1 MRTNGIAAA
10 AMLVASAW
18 LSPGVL
24 ADSTS
29 IAVNVDNFAR
39 AQADHEFDGIVKGAG
54 GTNKFKINREPT
66 PIDDQNVIR
75 MNRDTLYS
83 LAVVNISKGATIT
96 MPDAGKRYMS
106 LMIINNDGYVNDV
119 YYGAGTY
126 ELTTE
131 KFDTPFVGVVVR
143 ILANAEDPA
152 DVAAVNKLQS
162 QVKINAV
169 AQAPFVMP
177 DYDEASFKAALEPI
191 LALSKGLQRVTK
203 GFGSKSEVN
212 PVHFLLASAA
222 GWGGL
227 PEKDSIYLNV
237 EPGLPVGKYELTVK
251 DVPVKG
257 FWSISLYDAKGY
269 FEKND
274 LHAYSLNNL
283 TAKPNK
289 DGSYTIRFGGCT
301 ATTENCLPVMQG
313 WNYLVR
319 MYRPD
324 QQVID
329 GQWVFP
335 GPPVPR
341 TD

>member
-1 MRTNGIAAA
+1 MMASVCALAMIPMATMAADPI
-10 AMLVASAW
+10 V
-18 LSPGVL
+18 
-24 ADSTS
+24 
-29 IAVNVDNFAR
+29 VNVDNFAR
-39 AQADHEFDGIVKGAG
+39 AQADHEFDGFVKGAG
-54 GTNKFKINREPT
+54 GTNKFKVNHTPT

-75 MNRDTLYS
+75 MNRDTLYN
-83 LAVVNISKGATIT
+83 LGVVNISKGATIT

-106 LMIINNDGYVNDV
+106 LMIINNDGYVNAV

-126 ELTTE
+126 ELTTD
-131 KFDTPFVGVVVR
+131 KFGTPFVGAVVR
-143 ILANAEDPA
+143 TLVHADDPA
-152 DVAAVNKLQS
+152 DVAAVNKLQD

-177 DYDEASFKAALEPI
+177 NYDEASYKATLEPI
-191 LALSKGLQRVTK
+191 LALAKGLQRVTK
-203 GFGSKSEVN
+203 GFGSKSEVD

-227 PEKDSIYLNV
+227 PEKDSIYMNV

-257 FWSISLYDAKGY
+257 FWSISIYDAKGY
-269 FEKND
+269 FVEND
-274 LHAYSLNNL
+274 LHAYNLNNL
-283 TAKPNK
+283 IAKRNK

-301 ATTENCLPVMQG
+301 ATTENCLPIMQG

-324 QQVID
+324 KQIID
-329 GQWVFP
+329 GKWVFP

-341 TD
+341 N